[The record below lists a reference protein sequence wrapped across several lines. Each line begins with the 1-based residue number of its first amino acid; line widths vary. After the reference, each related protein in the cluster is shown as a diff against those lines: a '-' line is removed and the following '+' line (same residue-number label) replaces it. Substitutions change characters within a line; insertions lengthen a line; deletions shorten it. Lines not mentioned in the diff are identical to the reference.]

1 MVYNKVSGWFA
12 MARGGCKVFL
22 LASGGGGKA
31 FFWCSQGGGQ
41 TFFLPA
47 GRRFYKRQPRNKCNL
62 PNGIQKID
70 NCDRFAKHK
79 TQLKIFSVYNFNSH
93 ELKKF
98 YSSFNMN
105 IKIVFYLC

>member
-1 MVYNKVSGWFA
+1 
-12 MARGGCKVFL
+12 MARGGRFFCWLQGVGAKHFFGVVR
-22 LASGGGGKA
+22 GGVNL
-31 FFWCSQGGGQ
+31 FFC
-41 TFFLPA
+41 LPDVV
-47 GRRFYKRQPRNKCNL
+47 FYKRQPGNKCNL